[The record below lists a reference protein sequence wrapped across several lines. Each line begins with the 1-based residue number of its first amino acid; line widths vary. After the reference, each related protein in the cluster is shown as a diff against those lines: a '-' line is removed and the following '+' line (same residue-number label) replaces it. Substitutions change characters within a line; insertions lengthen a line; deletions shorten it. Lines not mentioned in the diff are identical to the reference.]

1 LNLLKRLGSGL
12 VVVGT
17 ADDIGRDLVAWA
29 KTVLPDAPSAAQ
41 PLGTRARSPGVDV
54 RLLGLAPK
62 AQPRSANPPAA
73 VDLDFLVTLQLADAF
88 EEERALA
95 ELLLAA
101 MERSDFEI
109 VGGRSAAETCAALGI
124 PVAAGFVVR
133 TPLIRER
140 ERRRAPLVRF
150 PLIVEAMD
158 LAVIEGIVTG
168 PGDVPIAGAHVT
180 VHGLDKDARTGP
192 DGRFVIRGVPHEKDG
207 LKLNVKARGVELD
220 AAAIP
225 GQNVVLHLPLEV

>member
-1 LNLLKRLGSGL
+1 LGL
-12 VVVGT
+12 VVAGT

-29 KTVLPDAPSAAQ
+29 GSVLPKTQAAAK
-41 PLGTRARSPGVDV
+41 PLGARERVPGVDI

-62 AQPRSANPPAA
+62 AQPRTHNPPDI
-73 VDLDFLVTLQLADAF
+73 VDLDFLVTVQLADAY

-101 MERSDFEI
+101 AERSDFEI
-109 VGGRSAAETCAALGI
+109 VAGRTAAELCATLGI

-133 TPLIRER
+133 TPLARER

-150 PLIVEAMD
+150 PLIVEAAD
-158 LAVIEGIVTG
+158 LTVLEGIVTG

-180 VHGLDKDARTGP
+180 VKGLDKDARTDR
-192 DGRFVIRGVPHEKDG
+192 DGRFVIRGVPREKDG
-207 LKLNVKARGVELD
+207 LALNVKARGVELD
-220 AAAIP
+220 APAVP
-225 GQNVVLHLPLEV
+225 GQTVVLHLPLEV